1 MVMASTTTINRL
13 RISGPPAA
21 ATTCRLAA
29 DSLLNRADFQPPD
42 MPPAA
47 VLIVR
52 RLADPLPGRLR
63 LQPGA
68 QLDRQ
73 WEEAARQALAR
84 LYRQAARPAH
94 GPVTSA
100 VQAVRF
106 ADEAELLA
114 CLALDVSLGR
124 AAERWWWQSYR
135 RRWGSLATAVAPTL
149 MLESPRLL
157 PAALRLLAARGQA
170 GAVVRCFSP
179 GQARQAIQTIC
190 AAYDITPPDL
200 PLRSA
205 PPAIRDGS
213 VDGPPPSA
221 PPWNRWLA
229 GNGATEDLPL
239 ECVCLLG
246 MALALAHAPAV
257 AQSAAF
263 RAAVEGWWQAEHAR
277 GRLSPE
283 ASQQRGP
290 ASAPALSAPEH
301 PQQPATPTGAGAS
314 VAPTASG
321 AVQGSIGR
329 DEASPGLPDA
339 GAVPGPRAWDAAPA
353 SPRSLPPSP
362 SGAQH
367 AQPAVGAA
375 TGGGARH
382 RDVQAGADARAAVTP
397 PADAASSPW
406 PGLEGVATELGG
418 VLFLINIM
426 QRLDLPD
433 CFEADWQLASQVGPW
448 GALELLARGLLSQ
461 VSPVAQADDSD
472 ALLSDPLWSALA
484 AIDGRQAGEL
494 PHGAVTCPAM
504 LRIPA
509 AWLRWLE
516 PGAAMTA
523 PLPAPLEGPLLA
535 GVDRNLRTWVAAV
548 TPLVQQMLRRTLG
561 GEFHAVSGLLLRW
574 GQLYVTSNHVDL
586 VLPLASVSLPVR
598 IAGLD
603 FNPGWL
609 PAFGRVVQFHYQ

>member
-1 MVMASTTTINRL
+1 MARTTTINRL

-21 ATTCRLAA
+21 ATACRLTA

-63 LQPGA
+63 LQPGT

-84 LYRQAARPAH
+84 LYRQAARPAQ
-94 GPVTSA
+94 GPVASA
-100 VQAVRF
+100 VEAVRF

-114 CLALDVSLGR
+114 CLALDVSLGQ

-135 RRWGSLATAVAPTL
+135 RRWGSLATAVAPML

-157 PAALRLLAARGQA
+157 PAALRLLAAAGQA
-170 GAVVRCFSP
+170 GAVVRCFSSD
-179 GQARQAIQTIC
+179 QARQAIQTLC
-190 AAYDITPPDL
+190 AAYDITTPDL

-205 PPAIRDGS
+205 PPRIGGAS
-213 VDGPPPSA
+213 VDAPPLSA
-221 PPWNRWLA
+221 PPWSRWLA

-239 ECVCLLG
+239 ESVCLLG

-263 RAAVEGWWQAEHAR
+263 RAAVEGWWQAEQAR
-277 GRLSPE
+277 GRLPPE

-290 ASAPALSAPEH
+290 AGTPVLSAPAPEY

-321 AVQGSIGR
+321 AVQASIGR

-339 GAVPGPRAWDAAPA
+339 GAVPGPRARDVAPA
-353 SPRSLPPSP
+353 SPRSLPPAP
-362 SGAQH
+362 SGGQR
-367 AQPAVGAA
+367 AQPAAGAA
-375 TGGGARH
+375 TGDGARH

-426 QRLDLPD
+426 QRLDLPA
-433 CFEADWQLASQVGPW
+433 CFETDWQLASQIGPW

-472 ALLSDPLWSALA
+472 PLLSDPLWSALA

-509 AWLRWLE
+509 AWLPWLE
-516 PGAAMTA
+516 PGAATTA
-523 PLPAPLEGPLLA
+523 PVPAPLEGPLLA
-535 GVDRNLRTWVAAV
+535 GINRDLRTWLAAV

-561 GEFHAVSGLLLRW
+561 GEFHAVNGLLLRR